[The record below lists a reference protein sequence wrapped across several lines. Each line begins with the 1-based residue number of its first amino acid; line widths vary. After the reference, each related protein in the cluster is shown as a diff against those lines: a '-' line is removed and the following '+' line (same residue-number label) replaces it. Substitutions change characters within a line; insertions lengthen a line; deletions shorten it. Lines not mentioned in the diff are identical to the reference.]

1 MRQFIQNELSKT
13 KAVELVLVE
22 QEGSLFHVTIMI
34 DRPDDAVLDRIIGTQ
49 ERIIT
54 GLTEYGFDFTVI
66 FPNGKISQ
74 EVPLLSEA

>member
-1 MRQFIQNELSKT
+1 
-13 KAVELVLVE
+13 
-22 QEGSLFHVTIMI
+22 MI